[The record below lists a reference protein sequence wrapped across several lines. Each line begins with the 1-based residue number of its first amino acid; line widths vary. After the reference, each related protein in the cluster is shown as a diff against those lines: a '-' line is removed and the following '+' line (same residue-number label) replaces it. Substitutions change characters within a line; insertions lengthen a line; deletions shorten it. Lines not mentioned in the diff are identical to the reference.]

1 MNKIIKIINII
12 IIFNFLAGQNSQSFK
27 YFKTNLKRIEI
38 LKDEISEEEA
48 YVENHFK
55 AFYDEQGNLVKI
67 EYYPNK
73 DRIIAEQKKESVFPE
88 SKPPFKYFRKWDPH
102 YVKLGQE
109 VPRNKLGSKSFYKV
123 SYNEKE
129 KIEVVEHF
137 RLRNKKLWSFYRI
150 KLEKDQK
157 ERLYIVSSQNQAIT
171 KISPHLFHI
180 SASEMKDGWIARFR
194 HNRLNL
200 PIETIIS
207 DPEGNIYYFYRFKHQ
222 YKTENLKNS
231 SSPISY
237 RYTTSTYFLA
247 DSTKMGSH
255 TLTFT
260 NTNRLIN
267 KKFYDKDGKELN
279 SIEYLYNMQK
289 KEMITITRDSKN
301 RIIERTIKTLK

>member
-1 MNKIIKIINII
+1 M
-12 IIFNFLAGQNSQSFK
+12 
-27 YFKTNLKRIEI
+27 
-38 LKDEISEEEA
+38 
-48 YVENHFK
+48 
-55 AFYDEQGNLVKI
+55 
-67 EYYPNK
+67 
-73 DRIIAEQKKESVFPE
+73 
-88 SKPPFKYFRKWDPH
+88 
-102 YVKLGQE
+102 
-109 VPRNKLGSKSFYKV
+109 
-123 SYNEKE
+123 
-129 KIEVVEHF
+129 
-137 RLRNKKLWSFYRI
+137 
-150 KLEKDQK
+150 KLEKDEK
-157 ERLYIVSSQNQAIT
+157 ERLYIVSSQNQPVT

-180 SASEMKDGWIARFR
+180 SASEMKNGWIARFR

-222 YKTENLKNS
+222 YKTETLKNS